1 MKQVRHKE
9 KTNRPCIVVH
19 RRPPHHQ
26 LSMFGHGSPSI
37 IITVALSA
45 QVWHRY
51 PFTLF
56 SQAMLFAVC
65 IATFPLPEPPT
76 AFTPPTERPPEPMLW
91 CMHRHVIVRVPDHP
105 MKVAAGGIK
114 HPNPPHEQNVPRRLG
129 FFSRSPL
136 LSYGPPA
143 RLVPQPK
150 YLSWRRWQ

>member
-1 MKQVRHKE
+1 M
-9 KTNRPCIVVH
+9 
-19 RRPPHHQ
+19 
-26 LSMFGHGSPSI
+26 LGHGWPSI

-76 AFTPPTERPPEPMLW
+76 AFTPPMERPPEPMLW

-129 FFSRSPL
+129 FFFAKPVIVIWPSGPSR
-136 LSYGPPA
+136 PA
-143 RLVPQPK
+143 AKVLVMATLAIIGAVISDFAVICTPCSGK
-150 YLSWRRWQ
+150 